1 METQNLYQSFNADKT
16 IEELQYNLLQYKRTL
31 ESYIIEYSFFKYLLK
46 SSIFKYNVINLFESL
61 EQFKKDIMNLET
73 ATTELITKINSNRN
87 QITKKIECDDLI
99 CDNYFIKE
107 YDDLE
112 KKIYDFLI
120 IYSDFKSQMFQY
132 LQSVIKH

>member
-46 SSIFKYNVINLFESL
+46 SSIFKPNAINLFESL

-73 ATTELITKINSNRN
+73 ATTDLITKINSNRN
-87 QITKKIECDDLI
+87 QITKKIE
-99 CDNYFIKE
+99 
-107 YDDLE
+107 
-112 KKIYDFLI
+112 
-120 IYSDFKSQMFQY
+120 
-132 LQSVIKH
+132 